1 MQCVDL
7 LGTASRELA
16 DLIGAARAPTPL
28 GNRRPK
34 GRASRMAYDEQGVLI
49 AALRPAQDQE
59 ITAYKV
65 RPLNISSTGV
75 GFLHGAFVY
84 PGTVCS
90 LIARDLGGVPRQLTG
105 HVVRCRLI
113 QGRVHEVGVRFDEP
127 IDLTE
132 LVEGATDDLEEPE
145 GPIEPAGGDPA
156 AGTIIKGEP
165 EGDAAAEPDAEPVA
179 KADSAEPEADAD
191 QPHADGEGDDAA
203 QSAA

>member
-145 GPIEPAGGDPA
+145 GPIEPSGGDAA
-156 AGTIIKGEP
+156 AGTIIKANPEADEGAEP
-165 EGDAAAEPDAEPVA
+165 EADAEKP
-179 KADSAEPEADAD
+179 EPEADAD
-191 QPHADGEGDDAA
+191 QPEAGGEGDGAA